1 MVGHIADKSKTYLP
15 MKMRDHY
22 IKTSY
27 ETKLIS
33 LGKQA
38 RYESEELEDKTTSKA
53 QIWDLA

>member
-1 MVGHIADKSKTYLP
+1 